1 MSIKVE
7 TGQTLLEFNEKKNF
21 VLIKKGN
28 ALWNW
33 SEDFQAR
40 LVCREGE
47 FLFRDACRISHEAD
61 RNSTGQGIRSYY
73 QGWIK

>member
-7 TGQTLLEFNEKKNF
+7 TGQTLLEFNEKKNL

-28 ALWNW
+28 AYWNW
-33 SEDFQAR
+33 SEDFRAR

-47 FLFRDACRISHEAD
+47 FLFRDACQISHEQY
-61 RNSTGQGIRSYY
+61 RSGTGQGIRSYY
-73 QGWIK
+73 QG